1 MILRNGSAI
10 SGQGSNSVQVRHGN
24 ERVIL
29 TLLRRLGTA
38 AKADLARHANLTANT
53 VGQIVQ
59 GLETAGLVRSDGK
72 RHGERGQPATLLCL
86 NPQGACSIG
95 VKAGRRSLDTILVD
109 FTGRVLE
116 QRHRECP
123 FPLPEQAVAMLVEDI
138 AAVRGTLAAAHRP
151 AHLAGLGIATPYS
164 LGCWQRELDIP
175 TEAYR
180 AWNDFDLAARLK
192 AETGLPTF
200 SENDGTAAVV
210 AELFLGRGRELN
222 DFLYVFIGSAAGG
235 GVVIDGNYHRGAHS
249 NAGDLGLMP
258 TSLSRLSSA
267 PEPAGRREIV
277 LTRASINALI
287 RHLRSSGV
295 TVTTRDEL
303 DAAIASH
310 PTLVD
315 EWLNDCA
322 DALVE
327 PLLSAACVLD
337 VEAVVLDG
345 DLPRP
350 VLESLVERLRR
361 LTLAATPEG
370 RAMLPIGLGQVGR
383 RAAAIGAAIL
393 PLHVNYSPSRD
404 RPASSYGVSNSR
416 PAAARARWLNHAIS
430 PSSPSI
436 LSGP

>member
-1 MILRNGSAI
+1 VTLHNGSI
-10 SGQGSNSVQVRHGN
+10 VSGQGSNSVHVRQGN

-29 TLLRRLGTA
+29 GLLRRLGTA

-59 GLETAGLVRSDGK
+59 DLETAGLVRSDGK
-72 RHGERGQPATLLCL
+72 RQGERGQPATLLRL
-86 NPQGACSIG
+86 DPQGAYSIG
-95 VKAGRRSLDTILVD
+95 VKTGRRSLDTILVD
-109 FTGRVLE
+109 FAGRVLE
-116 QRHRECP
+116 QRRRECP

-138 AAVRGTLAAAHRP
+138 AAVRSTVATVHGP
-151 AHLAGLGIATPYS
+151 APLAGLGIAAPYS
-164 LGCWQRELDIP
+164 PGCWQRELDIP

-200 SENDGTAAVV
+200 IENDGTAAVV

-235 GVVIDGNYHRGAHS
+235 GVVIGGDYHRGAHS

-258 TSLSRLSSA
+258 TSPSRLSTA
-267 PEPAGRREIV
+267 PEPTGRREIL

-287 RHLRSSGV
+287 RHLRGSG
-295 TVTTRDEL
+295 TSVTTRDEL
-303 DAAIASH
+303 DTAIAAH

-315 EWLNDCA
+315 EWLDDCA
-322 DALVE
+322 DALVD
-327 PLLSAACVLD
+327 PLLAAVSVLD

-345 DLPRP
+345 DLPQP

-361 LTLAATPEG
+361 FTAAAAPEA
-370 RAMLPIGLGQVGR
+370 RQAPPIGLGLTGR
-383 RAAAIGAAIL
+383 QAAAVGAAIL

-404 RPASSYGVSNSR
+404 LPSYS
-416 PAAARARWLNHAIS
+416 
-430 PSSPSI
+430 
-436 LSGP
+436 